1 MAQTR
6 PPNTRMEFVDWENFF
21 SQFDGK
27 FLIGGDFNAHHV
39 WWGSDYTRGCE
50 DGSKTEGANFVGF
63 SIAMAEALAIEECL
77 NLIERKDPELG
88 PTLPDGN
95 AYSWIVLVGTIAIEM
110 TVPCLCAMYGVILG
124 FLSIDSPTPLDLWKE
139 DIMRT
144 PILFTAFLNLADL
157 WTRLIVNLAT
167 IPSLVGL
174 IGVFLLTIGVLAS
187 GYLTTGGQAVYLAS
201 VSAGAIMG
209 IGGSF
214 LLVQT
219 DSVLQKNFRNH
230 LPLALTFKEVSTS
243 LGFIFAPGF
252 IFALLSRF
260 DLQIGLLLMSCIF
273 IPTALGTLVLRYPTI
288 KSSTSLYTLLISE
301 EEKVFH
307 SRANPDITNV
317 AKAREN
323 NFKASAVTNENSN
336 SQNYSDLFR
345 EGSDTYSYQD
355 FDDIEEHFSISSFNS
370 GNLLYKWNENLVVT
384 RSNKFWM
391 ITISWLGSRLAA
403 LFIWILLPSLAII
416 QLPSASITE
425 GVALVMATG
434 FGTLIPN
441 TTSYWKPKTA
451 RWRSFL
457 FGGSSWLGSFV
468 LLSLTA
474 AQSIYVFIFLAFAGG
489 ISIAG
494 TSVYLESTLFDALGC
509 QHTNTARNIISTI
522 VGLCMLTFLFIPDP
536 SYCIKLISALQFIG
550 GSYWI
555 LIPLLGIIQ
564 AR

>member
-63 SIAMAEALAIEECL
+63 SIAMGNNDTLYKFRSSDIACIFTAEALAIEECL

-209 IGGSF
+209 I
-214 LLVQT
+214 
-219 DSVLQKNFRNH
+219 
-230 LPLALTFKEVSTS
+230 
-243 LGFIFAPGF
+243 GF

>member
-50 DGSKTEGANFVGF
+50 
-63 SIAMAEALAIEECL
+63 
-77 NLIERKDPELG
+77 ELG

-209 IGGSF
+209 I
-214 LLVQT
+214 
-219 DSVLQKNFRNH
+219 
-230 LPLALTFKEVSTS
+230 
-243 LGFIFAPGF
+243 GFIFAPGF